1 MPLTFVTPHLLLDS
15 FPFNLA
21 QNACQ
26 SSVYQLQSQ
35 NSFLLIDLVN
45 EGPSYVCIHC
55 NSGSR
60 WIQVR
65 NMDCEYSFW

>member
-1 MPLTFVTPHLLLDS
+1 MGVSGQEYWSGLPLPFMSLTFVTPHLLLDF

-26 SSVYQLQSQ
+26 SSVYQVQSQ

-45 EGPSYVCIHC
+45 EGPSYVCIRC
-55 NSGSR
+55 KFR
-60 WIQVR
+60 
-65 NMDCEYSFW
+65 